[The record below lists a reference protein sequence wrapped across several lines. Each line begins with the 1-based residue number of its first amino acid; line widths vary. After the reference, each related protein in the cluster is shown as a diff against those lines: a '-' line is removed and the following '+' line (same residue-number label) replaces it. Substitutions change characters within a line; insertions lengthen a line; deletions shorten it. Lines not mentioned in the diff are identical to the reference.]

1 MQIGQM
7 AKKAGVSVQTVRYY
21 ERQGLLP
28 DPGRKAS
35 GYRIFGDRDLSRLLF
50 IRQAKKLGFS
60 LEEIREILHMRE
72 HGQCPCGIAL
82 RLAEQHLQ
90 SVERQIQQLSR
101 FRDELRRAIRQWK
114 RSGQQ
119 QLSANAFCSL
129 IENTMR
135 DGGTKD
141 KHKRQPQEKAYR
153 RRLPL

>member
-1 MQIGQM
+1 MQIGEL
-7 AKKAGVSVQTVRYY
+7 AKECGVSIQTVRFY
-21 ERQGLLP
+21 EREGLLP

-50 IRQAKKLGFS
+50 IRQAKDLGFS

-72 HGQCPCGIAL
+72 HGQCPCGIVL
-82 RLAEQHLQ
+82 RLAEQHLR

-119 QLSANAFCSL
+119 QLSAIAFCSL

-141 KHKRQPQEKAYR
+141 KQKRQPQKKAR
-153 RRLPL
+153 RRTVPS